1 MAKIKQKT
9 KRAAAKRFS
18 VTKTGKLKL
27 KHAYRSH
34 LALGRS
40 TKAKRQLRKDA
51 IMHPSDAK
59 RYVQCL

>member
-18 VTKTGKLKL
+18 ITKTGKLKR

-59 RYVQCL
+59 RYAQCL